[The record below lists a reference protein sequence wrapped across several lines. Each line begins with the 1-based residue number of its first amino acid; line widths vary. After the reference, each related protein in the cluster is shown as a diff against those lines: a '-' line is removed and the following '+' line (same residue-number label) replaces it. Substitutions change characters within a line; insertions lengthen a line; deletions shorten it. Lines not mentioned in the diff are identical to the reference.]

1 MPRSSGFTLVETMTV
16 VAILAVLLAV
26 GLPGFADTLA
36 RHRVRTAMHL
46 VSTDLAMARTTAIMR
61 RAHVVAC
68 PGTQAAGCNG
78 DADWSHGWIVFA
90 DADGNRRPDA
100 PDDLLRVSDA
110 PTGRGGSLRMGATR
124 NFVRYQR
131 DGRSAGTNLTVR
143 FCTRE
148 SLGGEVI
155 INNTGRVRSRKPAAP
170 ATCPF

>member
-1 MPRSSGFTLVETMTV
+1 MPRSSGFTLVETMIV

-46 VSTDLAMARTTAIMR
+46 VSTDLAMARSTAIMR

-90 DADGNRRPDA
+90 DPDGNRRPDA

-143 FCTRE
+143 FCTGQAL
-148 SLGGEVI
+148 SGEVVVS
-155 INNTGRVRSRKPAAP
+155 NLGRVRTVRPARPTA
-170 ATCPF
+170 CPL